1 LDLKRGGEIGMRKLI
16 TIFICLLLATSLTL
30 VTGCS
35 EKKQEPAKSAAEA
48 VKPAEPEKKAEE
60 AKTAEAKPTEKAP
73 EKK

>member
-1 LDLKRGGEIGMRKLI
+1 MRKLI
-16 TIFICLLLATSLTL
+16 TIFMCLLLATSLTL

-35 EKKQEPAKSAAEA
+35 EKKQEPAKSAVEAPKPAEA

-60 AKTAEAKPTEKAP
+60 AKPAEAKPTEKAP